1 MAKIKHD
8 HAVTQMA
15 LSNLDA
21 WVNSPRVLSMI
32 VCMVVYCIMQGV
44 VDQAG
49 FWVAGIELQLTLP
62 EKLFVKLYNSFY
74 NMGSLL
80 FLVMVSEI
88 PRRIPFQHMMLIR
101 STRRKWITSQCLY
114 CALMVMLTILLL
126 CMTYMLVVFP
136 DSPLG
141 NTFTDNEFIA
151 AGYYEQEDSFIPA
164 YIRSQFTPWS
174 AVNDWARDACPRADR
189 IHPEGTPFPAHPLPS
204 GLCRPPRS
212 LPGRAVH
219 LPAPGDKPSSARSVK
234 RPPHPPDQYRP
245 AGCDWPDKM
254 HSTSPQHSVRL
265 FRRRPSRADS
275 CMSENAPR
283 PLAPRPKWP
292 LRWMYPDHG
301 RQNIVSAL
309 D

>member
-32 VCMVVYCIMQGV
+32 VCMVVYCVMQGV
-44 VDQAG
+44 VDQGG

-126 CMTYMLVVFP
+126 CMTYMLVVFLTARWVIH
-136 DSPLG
+136 SPIMSSSQQDTTSKKTLSFLPIFAVSLHPG
-141 NTFTDNEFIA
+141 LLVLYPQYPCSFSGTRWYWLFSFA
-151 AGYYEQEDSFIPA
+151 A
-164 YIRSQFTPWS
+164 
-174 AVNDWARDACPRADR
+174 
-189 IHPEGTPFPAHPLPS
+189 
-204 GLCRPPRS
+204 
-212 LPGRAVH
+212 
-219 LPAPGDKPSSARSVK
+219 
-234 RPPHPPDQYRP
+234 
-245 AGCDWPDKM
+245 
-254 HSTSPQHSVRL
+254 
-265 FRRRPSRADS
+265 
-275 CMSENAPR
+275 
-283 PLAPRPKWP
+283 
-292 LRWMYPDHG
+292 
-301 RQNIVSAL
+301 
-309 D
+309 

>member
-32 VCMVVYCIMQGV
+32 VCMVVYCVMQGV

-151 AGYYEQEDSFIPA
+151 AGYSIV
-164 YIRSQFTPWS
+164 YIRQ
-174 AVNDWARDACPRADR
+174 
-189 IHPEGTPFPAHPLPS
+189 I
-204 GLCRPPRS
+204 
-212 LPGRAVH
+212 
-219 LPAPGDKPSSARSVK
+219 
-234 RPPHPPDQYRP
+234 Q
-245 AGCDWPDKM
+245 
-254 HSTSPQHSVRL
+254 
-265 FRRRPSRADS
+265 
-275 CMSENAPR
+275 
-283 PLAPRPKWP
+283 
-292 LRWMYPDHG
+292 
-301 RQNIVSAL
+301 I
-309 D
+309 